1 MKGIHHIEVR
11 NNRVV
16 YKFDVE
22 RNITIFRGNSATG
35 KTTLIDLIAAYDRLG
50 DQSGIYLSCDKRC
63 TVIVGNH
70 WKDELERIS
79 DSIVFIDEGNR
90 FIASQEFA
98 TAIKNTDNYYVIATR
113 DPLHELPYSVD
124 AIYGIREDNRYGTVK
139 PVYNSIFRLYGD
151 RAVAGDFDTVITE
164 DSNSGYQ
171 FFAHIFEEKGVRCI
185 SAEGKSNIFKLIMDN
200 RDHKSLVIADGAAF
214 GSEMERVCQAQN
226 DYPGSVLLYLP
237 ESFEWLILKSDILK
251 DSEISDI
258 LADPSNYIESGE
270 YFSWEQFFTKLLTDK
285 TNGTY
290 LQYSKSS
297 LNSNYLNQ
305 KEKTAIVGVLPEKLK

>member
-1 MKGIHHIEVR
+1 MI
-11 NNRVV
+11 
-16 YKFDVE
+16 
-22 RNITIFRGNSATG
+22 
-35 KTTLIDLIAAYDRLG
+35 LIQL
-50 DQSGIYLSCDKRC
+50 
-63 TVIVGNH
+63 
-70 WKDELERIS
+70 
-79 DSIVFIDEGNR
+79 
-90 FIASQEFA
+90 
-98 TAIKNTDNYYVIATR
+98 
-113 DPLHELPYSVD
+113 LPK
-124 AIYGIREDNRYGTVK
+124 IPI
-139 PVYNSIFRLYGD
+139 P
-151 RAVAGDFDTVITE
+151 
-164 DSNSGYQ
+164 
-171 FFAHIFEEKGVRCI
+171 FAHIFEEKGVRCI